1 MELHKL
7 THHCWYSNSEP
18 LTDRPSLGYIL
29 SDSGKSIVVDA
40 GNSPAHYNEF
50 LSCLDR
56 NGFPYPSL
64 CVITHS
70 HWDHTLGIS
79 KVRVPV
85 IACAL
90 TQLHLAEMKSWT
102 DQDLKEFYDSDSCVR
117 EEYPTLDMIS
127 PSIASVVFKKEL
139 TLNLCGLEIQLKHVE
154 GPHSDDSVLVYIPE
168 DGLIFA
174 GDSSA
179 GDFSTPNISY
189 DPILLEKY
197 TNTIKAMDFSCFLH
211 SHRLPLNRS
220 ETLAFLAE
228 AKERG
233 YYTF

>member
-1 MELHKL
+1 MY
-7 THHCWYSNSEP
+7 TH
-18 LTDRPSLGYIL
+18 
-29 SDSGKSIVVDA
+29 
-40 GNSPAHYNEF
+40 
-50 LSCLDR
+50 
-56 NGFPYPSL
+56 PY
-64 CVITHS
+64 
-70 HWDHTLGIS
+70 
-79 KVRVPV
+79 K
-85 IACAL
+85 
-90 TQLHLAEMKSWT
+90 
-102 DQDLKEFYDSDSCVR
+102 
-117 EEYPTLDMIS
+117 
-127 PSIASVVFKKEL
+127 VVFKKEL

-168 DGLIFA
+168 DGMIFA